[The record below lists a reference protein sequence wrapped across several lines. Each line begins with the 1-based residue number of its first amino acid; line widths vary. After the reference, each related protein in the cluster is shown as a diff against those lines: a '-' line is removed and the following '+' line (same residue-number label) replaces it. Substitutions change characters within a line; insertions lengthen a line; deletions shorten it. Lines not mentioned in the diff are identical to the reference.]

1 MKKHLLA
8 FIAVIFSFAI
18 SGQSNAQVF
27 VYGVTSCGTT
37 PTTIVNGKPAY
48 LTVDTTG
55 KLCDTGSGGGGGTTT
70 VQGNVS
76 NASSAVAT
84 TSTNLGTN
92 SYNYGFNGATWD
104 QLQVDSLKNLKVVS
118 LPAPATTTTTNSTI
132 AAGNSFQT
140 ALAASGTRKGC
151 LIQNTSSENM
161 YFYFGTLGSA
171 TLSNSI
177 QIVSGQ
183 SISCNAG
190 GVVLTDAVNV
200 TGPTT
205 GNTYVLISQ

>member
-18 SGQSNAQVF
+18 SGPSNAQVF

-55 KLCDTGSGGGGGTTT
+55 KLCDTGSGGGGGTSNVNVTQFGGNNVVTGTGVSGVGIPRVT
-70 VQGNVS
+70 V
-76 NASSAVAT
+76 SS
-84 TSTNLGTN
+84 
-92 SYNYGFNGATWD
+92 
-104 QLQVDSLKNLKVVS
+104 DSS
-118 LPAPATTTTTNSTI
+118 ILPSPATTTTTNSTI
-132 AAGNSFQT
+132 ATGNTFQT

-151 LIQNTSSENM
+151 LIQNTSSETM

-177 QIVSGQ
+177 QIISGQ
-183 SISCNAG
+183 SISCNSG